1 LTRVARVAGLLVSAT
16 ALAACGGGSSAAVHR
31 VTSTTTSV
39 TATAGG
45 NGPSVNIGIICST
58 PRDAA
63 LSTLNAWISNNR
75 AAARRCASPAALD
88 VLFTRPTGSGGV
100 NQGVVGWILQGCA
113 GTVCSFAYPHG
124 TLQLTTSGSDVAG
137 WVVTRAEF
145 GRR

>member
-1 LTRVARVAGLLVSAT
+1 LIRGARVAGLLVTAT

-31 VTSTTTSV
+31 ATSTTSV

-45 NGPSVNIGIICST
+45 SGPSVNIGIICST

-75 AAARRCASPAALD
+75 AAARRCASPAAVD
-88 VLFTRPTGSGGV
+88 DLFAPPAGSGGV
-100 NQGVVGWILQGCA
+100 NQGVVGWILQRCA
-113 GTVCSFAYPHG
+113 GAVCSFAHPHG
-124 TLQLTTSGSDVAG
+124 TLQLTMSGSDAAG
-137 WVVTRAEF
+137 WVVTGAEL